1 MQKGPNATEV
11 FKLLVESAKKDFKPG
26 KLVSFSKARVDFSA
40 PRIKR
45 IADALPDD
53 ETALGEMIKRVN
65 SVLQTPK
72 NCFTALG
79 CDSKGKN
86 FAELVGENDSFH
98 PERNPLDALLEYR
111 PLEKVGFM
119 LRLSRG
125 ERGHYIGL
133 IDGKRKIAVYA
144 FYRGD
149 SPPWA
154 LGMDNDSLNASDS
167 LEAGNRLAALKALH
181 EIALLLEKPIGL
193 ALKHASEGA
202 MARVCGLGSVT
213 VEREGKVE
221 RVLLTP
227 EEFFD
232 IKADFC
238 THVGVVGKMNALR
251 RVGYLLGEAYLKGY
265 PGLNLDELVYDEK
278 NGFVRDGAPWG
289 ERALV
294 EDLAGELNPIRQSF
308 LTFAQA
314 IYIGEDEKRALLEGW
329 REALASSP
337 HQPDELFEKAFP
349 RLEYKTEKVEG
360 LNGLFG

>member
-1 MQKGPNATEV
+1 LWT
-11 FKLLVESAKKDFKPG
+11 
-26 KLVSFSKARVDFSA
+26 R
-40 PRIKR
+40 
-45 IADALPDD
+45 
-53 ETALGEMIKRVN
+53 
-65 SVLQTPK
+65 
-72 NCFTALG
+72 CH
-79 CDSKGKN
+79 
-86 FAELVGENDSFH
+86 ELVGENDSFH

-213 VEREGKVE
+213 VERKGKVE

-265 PGLNLDELVYDEK
+265 PGLNLDELLYDEK

-314 IYIGEDEKRALLEGW
+314 IYIGEDEKHPQGKKELRKGRICRWGERLFPQTLMPKARSWLARDRCNYRQGRGRSSAWRMCPARCWKRSPYRAWGLPEARGW
-329 REALASSP
+329 SRSIHTLTGMRAVSSSR
-337 HQPDELFEKAFP
+337 A
-349 RLEYKTEKVEG
+349 RLRQE
-360 LNGLFG
+360 